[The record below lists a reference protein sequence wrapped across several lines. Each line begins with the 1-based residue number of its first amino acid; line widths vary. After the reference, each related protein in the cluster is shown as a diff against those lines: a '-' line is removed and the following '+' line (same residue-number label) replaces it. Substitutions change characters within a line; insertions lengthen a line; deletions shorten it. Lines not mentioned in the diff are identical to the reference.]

1 MKLRILNS
9 GSVGNCYIFD
19 NGTDALVIE
28 AGVKFMDVKQAMDF
42 EISRINGCLI
52 SHEHGDHSSHVTD
65 FMDNRIP
72 VFASRGTFDFLI
84 KKMMMKIGKYNG
96 STMMNVLKNGVQIR
110 VGAFRVIPF
119 DVQHDCSEPLGFLIN
134 HPDMGT
140 TLFATDTYY
149 LKYKFSGLN
158 NILLECNYRDDIL
171 QRNVIEGNI
180 PPFLLKRTM
189 QSHMSYDT
197 CIRTLQA
204 NDLRA
209 VHNIVLIHLSSA
221 NSNAD
226 EFKKG
231 VEDATGKVVSVAEK
245 GMTINF
251 GRSPF

>member
-9 GSVGNCYIFD
+9 GSVGNCYILD
-19 NGTDALVIE
+19 NGKDALVIE
-28 AGVKFMDVKQAMDF
+28 AGVKFMEVKQAMNF
-42 EISRINGCLI
+42 EISRINGCLL
-52 SHEHGDHSSHVTD
+52 SHEHGDHSSHVSE

-72 VFASRGTFDFLI
+72 VFASKGTFDSLI
-84 KKMMMKIGKYNG
+84 HKMRIERYVG
-96 STMMNVLKNGVQIR
+96 SSVMNVLKNGMQIR

-119 DVQHDCSEPLGFLIN
+119 DVQHDCAEPLGFLIN

-158 NILLECNYRDDIL
+158 NIILECNYRDDIL
-171 QRNVIEGNI
+171 QRNVMKGNI

-204 NDLRA
+204 NDLRS

-231 VEDATGKVVSVAEK
+231 VEDATGKVVSIAEK